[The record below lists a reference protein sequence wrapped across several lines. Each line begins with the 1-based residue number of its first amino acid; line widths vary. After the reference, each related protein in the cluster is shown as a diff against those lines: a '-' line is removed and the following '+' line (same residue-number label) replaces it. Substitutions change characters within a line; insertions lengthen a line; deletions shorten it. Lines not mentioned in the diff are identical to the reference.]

1 MTAKQHGAP
10 APAAAPAAALPADA
24 SPAERVQWL
33 RNELERHSYQY
44 YVLDAPTIP
53 DADYDAMFSE
63 LQALETEHPDLLTED
78 SPTQRVGGAPLSAF
92 DTVRHRVP
100 MLSLNNGFEDE
111 DVVSFDRRCAQG
123 LGRTAAAAPAD
134 DLFSAAEAAD
144 NAVEYSCELKFDGLA
159 MSLRYE
165 DGKLVQAATR
175 GDGETGEDV
184 TVNVRT
190 IKAIPLKLRGPAPAV
205 LEVRGEVFMYRADFD
220 RLNERQAQADEKTF
234 VNPRNAAAGSLRQLD
249 PRITAKRPLSFF
261 AYGLGELQGAD
272 RPPTHGVMLD
282 GFAKLGL
289 PVCNERRV
297 VKGAQGLLSFYR
309 EIGERRDQLPYDID
323 GVVYKV
329 NAIPEQEQLG
339 FVSRAPR
346 FALAHKFPAQEMTT
360 TVEDIEVQVGR
371 TGAITPVAR
380 LAPVFVGGVTVTNA
394 TLHNEDEIRRKDVH
408 VGDTVIVR
416 RAGDVIPEVVA
427 VVLERRPADA
437 RAFVMPTACPVCG
450 SHVERL
456 EGEAIARCTGGLIC
470 AAQRKQALLHFAQR
484 RAMDIEGLG
493 DKVVEQLVDHGIVH
507 TPADLY
513 KLGVAKL
520 AALDRM
526 ADKSAANVVAAIE
539 KSRETTLN
547 RFIFSLGIRHV
558 GEATAKDL
566 ARHFGKLDNLLAAD
580 EAALLEVNDVGPV
593 VAQSIANFLAEAHN
607 VEVIEQLRA
616 AGVHW
621 TETEPTA
628 RAPLPLAG
636 KTVVLTGTLPTLS
649 REDAK
654 EKLEA
659 AGAKVAGSVSKKTD
673 YVVAGAE
680 AGSKLEKAQSLG
692 VPVLDEDG
700 MLKLLADAA
709 TAENGDAQ

>member
-1 MTAKQHGAP
+1 MTAKTPGAP
-10 APAAAPAAALPADA
+10 ASAPAPAAALPADA
-24 SPAERVQWL
+24 TPAQRVLWL
-33 RNELERHSYQY
+33 RDELDRHSYQY

-53 DADYDAMFSE
+53 DADYDALFSE
-63 LQALETEHPDLLTED
+63 LQALETEHPDLLTDD
-78 SPTQRVGGAPLSAF
+78 SPTQRVGGAPLAAF
-92 DTVRHRVP
+92 DSVRHRVP
-100 MLSLNNGFEDE
+100 MLSLNNGFEDD

-123 LGRTAAAAPAD
+123 LGKTAVAAPAD
-134 DLFSAAEAAD
+134 DLFGAADAAD

-184 TVNVRT
+184 TANVRT
-190 IKAIPLKLRGPAPAV
+190 IKAIPLKLRGQAPAV

-220 RLNERQAQADEKTF
+220 KLNARQAEAGEKTF

-282 GFAKLGL
+282 GFAALGL
-289 PVCNERRV
+289 PVCEERRV
-297 VKGAQGLLSFYR
+297 VKGAEGLLSFHR
-309 EIGERRDQLPYDID
+309 DIGARRDQLPYDID

-408 VGDTVIVR
+408 IGDTVIVR

-450 SHVERL
+450 SHVEKL
-456 EGEAIARCTGGLIC
+456 EGEVIARCTGGLIC

-493 DKVVEQLVDHGIVH
+493 DKVVEQLVDQGIVR

-526 ADKSAANVVAAIE
+526 ADKSASNIVAAID

-547 RFIFSLGIRHV
+547 RFIFALGIRHV

-566 ARHFGKLDNLLAAD
+566 AKHFGKLDNLLAAD

-621 TETEPTA
+621 PESEPAA
-628 RAPLPLAG
+628 RAAPLPLSG
-636 KTVVLTGTLPTLS
+636 KTIVLTGTLPTLS
-649 REDAK
+649 REEAK

-680 AGSKLEKAQSLG
+680 AGSKLEKALALD

-700 MLKLLADAA
+700 MLKLLAD
-709 TAENGDAQ
+709 NSGDAQ

>member
-1 MTAKQHGAP
+1 MTATHRGAQ
-10 APAAAPAAALPADA
+10 ADA
-24 SPAERVQWL
+24 SAPVGALPPEAAAKRVAWL
-33 RNELERHSYQY
+33 RDELDRHNYQY

-53 DADYDAMFSE
+53 DAEYDALFSE
-63 LQALETEHPDLLTED
+63 LQALELEHPELQTPD
-78 SPTQRVGGAPLSAF
+78 SPTQRVGGEPLSAF
-92 DTVRHRVP
+92 DSVRHRVP
-100 MLSLNNGFEDE
+100 MLSLNNGFADE
-111 DVVSFDRRCAQG
+111 DVLNFDRRCAQG
-123 LGRTAAAAPAD
+123 LGRTAPAAGEQ
-134 DLFSAAEAAD
+134 DLFSAAD
-144 NAVEYSCELKFDGLA
+144 AVEYACDLKFDGLA

-165 DGKLVQAATR
+165 DGRLVQAATR

-190 IKAIPLKLRGPAPAV
+190 IKAIPLKLRGQAPAV
-205 LEVRGEVFMYRADFD
+205 LEVRGEVFMYRGDFD
-220 RLNERQAQADEKTF
+220 KLNERQAEAGEKTF

-261 AYGLGELQGAD
+261 AYGLGELQGVD
-272 RPPTHGVMLD
+272 RPPTHSAMLD
-282 GFAKLGL
+282 GFAALGL
-289 PVCNERRV
+289 PVCKDRAV
-297 VKGAQGLLSFYR
+297 VKGAQGLLDFYR
-309 EIGERRDQLPYDID
+309 DIGQRRDALPYDID

-329 NAIPEQEQLG
+329 NALAEQERLG

-360 TVEDIEVQVGR
+360 IVEDIEVQVGR

-380 LAPVFVGGVTVTNA
+380 LKPVFVGGVTVTNA

-408 VGDTVIVR
+408 IGDTVIVR
-416 RAGDVIPEVVA
+416 RAGDVIPEVVG
-427 VVLERRPADA
+427 VVTERRPADA

-450 SHVERL
+450 SHIEKL
-456 EGEAIARCTGGLIC
+456 EDEAIARCTGGLIC

-493 DKVVEQLVDHGIVH
+493 DKLVEQLVDQGIVR
-507 TPADLY
+507 TPADLF

-520 AALDRM
+520 AALERM
-526 ADKSAANVVAAIE
+526 ADKSAANLVAAIDA
-539 KSRETTLN
+539 SRETTMN
-547 RFIFSLGIRHV
+547 RFIFALGIRHV

-566 ARHFGKLDNLLAAD
+566 ARHFGKLDGLMAAD

-593 VAQSIANFLAEAHN
+593 VAQSIAHFFAEPHN

-621 TETEPTA
+621 AESEPVA
-628 RAPLPLAG
+628 KAPAPLSG
-636 KTVVLTGTLPTLS
+636 KTFVLTGTLPTMS

-654 EKLEA
+654 ELLEA

-680 AGSKLEKAQSLG
+680 AGSKLDKAEALG
-692 VPVLDEDG
+692 VPVLDEAG
-700 MLKLLADAA
+700 MLALLAEAGAA
-709 TAENGDAQ
+709 PAQE